1 MLVVGGTTLS
11 VHPAAGMVQYCRGR
25 DLVVVDLEPTAFDAR
40 ADLLIHAELGEV
52 LGEAA
57 GVE

>member
-1 MLVVGGTTLS
+1 MGGTTLS